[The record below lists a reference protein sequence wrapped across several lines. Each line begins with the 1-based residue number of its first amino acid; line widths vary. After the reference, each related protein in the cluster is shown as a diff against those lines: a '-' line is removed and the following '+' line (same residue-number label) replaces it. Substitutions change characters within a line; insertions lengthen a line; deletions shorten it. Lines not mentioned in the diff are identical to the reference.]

1 MQMNQVEEKIIEQ
14 FDSNFDSKDAHAWDN
29 HTTITWN
36 YEGVD
41 VIYFWGQKEG
51 EYHVDISQL
60 LMICCP
66 RTSHSPC
73 MLGLKM

>member
-41 VIYFWGQKEG
+41 VIYF
-51 EYHVDISQL
+51 
-60 LMICCP
+60 
-66 RTSHSPC
+66 
-73 MLGLKM
+73 